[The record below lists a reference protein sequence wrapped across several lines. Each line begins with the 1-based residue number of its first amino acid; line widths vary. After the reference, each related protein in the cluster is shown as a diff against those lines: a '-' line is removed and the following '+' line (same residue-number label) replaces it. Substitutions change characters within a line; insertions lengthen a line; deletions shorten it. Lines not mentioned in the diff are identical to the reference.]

1 MNNKKEQ
8 IIAQCY
14 HCGNKG
20 LMNIKYEVNQQF
32 GGDYENEF
40 GDYQHDFE
48 EHFSWKLLSCPVC
61 NFLTLYQVYTDE
73 SMQVPYGEDF
83 RQMYDKKIDINEV
96 NRKLAEIMPRQQQ
109 IREELEE
116 IIKELEVDYHE

>member
-1 MNNKKEQ
+1 MEDKRKQ
-8 IIAQCY
+8 MIVQCY

-20 LMNIKYEVNQQF
+20 LMNIEHEVNQQF

-48 EHFSWKLLSCPVC
+48 EHISWKLLSCPVC
-61 NFLTLYQVYTDE
+61 HLITLYQLYTDE

-83 RQMYDKKIDINEV
+83 RQLYEEKISENDITNPV
-96 NRKLAEIMPRQQQ
+96 LKTTYHYFLLHRKAQLCN
-109 IREELEE
+109 
-116 IIKELEVDYHE
+116 